1 MVEEPTENFNT
12 KDKIGKIN
20 KEEEEEE
27 KEEEEE
33 EEGRVEKSYVR
44 I

>member
-33 EEGRVEKSYVR
+33 EGRVEKSYVR